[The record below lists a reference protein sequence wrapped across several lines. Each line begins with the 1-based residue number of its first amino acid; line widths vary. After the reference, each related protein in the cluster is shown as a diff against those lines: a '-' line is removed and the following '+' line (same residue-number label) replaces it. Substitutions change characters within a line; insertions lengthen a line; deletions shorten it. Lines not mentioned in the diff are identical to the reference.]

1 MLYPPI
7 VPYVLK
13 LWQLVVRCLSFVKEK
28 AQELFDFFMN
38 KLVTWLCRYYLRD
51 AHGYY

>member
-13 LWQLVVRCLSFVKEK
+13 LWQLIVRCLSFVKDK
-28 AQELFDFFMN
+28 TQEIFDWIMDKF
-38 KLVTWLCRYYLRD
+38 VTWLCRYYMRG
-51 AHGYY
+51 GYGY